1 MTKKEAEKYI
11 KSKMC
16 NNCGIYL
23 GGGKCSNN
31 CNVIEALQALSQE
44 PICDRDC
51 EHCTWTECPI
61 EPCDDA
67 VSRPTVVK
75 FEGTNMACMGGDEI
89 MKEFENNTQK
99 NNDDDVISRKS
110 IKQKLQ
116 EHHDFF
122 VNAYGGFSNLPQN
135 DKARVDEIT
144 NCIAMVV
151 NEPSVTQK
159 PKTGQWIDTGS
170 GQECSE
176 CHEIQYGYDNYRF
189 YCGYCG
195 ARMVEPQESNEISDR
210 NMKMWEEIFKA
221 ESEENK

>member
-1 MTKKEAEKYI
+1 MTKEEAKEVI
-11 KSKMC
+11 QRIR
-16 NNCGIYL
+16 NCVGAFKPTSFIHFPVYR
-23 GGGKCSNN
+23 NT
-31 CNVIEALQALSQE
+31 IPALDMAIQALSQE

-159 PKTGQWIDTGS
+159 S
-170 GQECSE
+170 GEWLTDEIIHNGCKYTVTYCSE
-176 CHEIQYGYDNYRF
+176 CDEQVDYRTPF
-189 YCGYCG
+189 CPNCG
-195 ARMVEPQESNEISDR
+195 AKMVEPQERSD
-210 NMKMWEEIFKA
+210 KE
-221 ESEENK
+221 